1 MEEPKRKILVTSAL
15 PYANGPI
22 HIGHMVEYIQ
32 TDVWVR
38 FQKMRGHE
46 CYFVCADDAH
56 GTPIMLKAEAEQV
69 SPEVLI
75 ERISREHQ
83 RDFSAFGIGFDN
95 YHSTHSDENRNISE
109 FIYEQLRKDDLIVA
123 RTIEQAYDPVK
134 GMFLPDRF
142 VRGTCPRCAAV
153 DQYGDSCEACG
164 ATYLPTDLIDPL
176 SVVSGVTPE
185 LKKSEH
191 LFFTLAKFQDVLRD
205 WIANT
210 DLHPGVVK
218 KLEDWFETGL
228 KDWDISRD
236 APYFGFEI
244 PGNPG
249 KYFYVWLD
257 APVGYLA
264 SFKNL
269 CESEKIDFESYLRP
283 ESDAELYHFIGK
295 DIMYFHTLFW
305 PAMLKGAGYR
315 LPTNVFVHGFLT
327 IDGKKMS
334 KSRGSFIKAE
344 TYLSFLSPDYLRYYF
359 SAKLSS
365 GIEDI
370 DLNWDDFE
378 ARVNSDLVGKFV
390 NIGSRCAGFITKRFD
405 SKLADEIANTELM
418 LSFSSA
424 SADIAGFYEE
434 REYGRAIREIM
445 GLADQANRYIDNE
458 KPWVLAKEEGADRHL
473 HLVVTM
479 GILLFRMLAIY
490 LKPVIPEL
498 ILEIEKFLGEPS
510 LSWSDIHA
518 APLGNTINKFIP
530 LIERVESGK
539 IVKMID
545 EVKRDVEKER
555 AIVKE
560 EPEEQEHQISIEDF
574 LKIDL
579 RVAKIVTASSVAG
592 ADKLLKLE
600 LDVGGEQR
608 QVFAGIKQAYDPEGL
623 VGKMVVVVA
632 NLAPREMRFGVS
644 EGMILAAGPGGSEV
658 FLLEPSNG
666 SEPGM
671 KIK

>member
-69 SPEVLI
+69 RPEVLI

-83 RDFSAFGIGFDN
+83 RDFSAFGIEFDN

-164 ATYLPTDLIDPL
+164 ATYSPTDLIDPL

-244 PGNPG
+244 PDNPG

-269 CESEKIDFESYLRP
+269 CESEKIDFESFLRP

-359 SAKLSS
+359 SAKLTS

-445 GLADQANRYIDNE
+445 GLADLANRYIDSE

-479 GILLFRMLAIY
+479 GILLFRVLAIY
-490 LKPVIPEL
+490 LKPVIPDI

-510 LSWSDIHA
+510 LSWPDIHA

-545 EVKRDVEKER
+545 EVKRDVEKEK

-560 EPEEQEHQISIEDF
+560 EPEKQGHQISIEDF

-579 RVAKIVTASSVAG
+579 RVAKIVTASSVVG
-592 ADKLLKLE
+592 ADKLLKLD

-608 QVFAGIKQAYDPEGL
+608 QVFAGIKQSYDPEEL

>member
-1 MEEPKRKILVTSAL
+1 M
-15 PYANGPI
+15 
-22 HIGHMVEYIQ
+22 
-32 TDVWVR
+32 
-38 FQKMRGHE
+38 
-46 CYFVCADDAH
+46 
-56 GTPIMLKAEAEQV
+56 
-69 SPEVLI
+69 
-75 ERISREHQ
+75 
-83 RDFSAFGIGFDN
+83 
-95 YHSTHSDENRNISE
+95 
-109 FIYEQLRKDDLIVA
+109 
-123 RTIEQAYDPVK
+123 
-134 GMFLPDRF
+134 
-142 VRGTCPRCAAV
+142 
-153 DQYGDSCEACG
+153 
-164 ATYLPTDLIDPL
+164 
-176 SVVSGVTPE
+176 
-185 LKKSEH
+185 
-191 LFFTLAKFQDVLRD
+191 
-205 WIANT
+205 
-210 DLHPGVVK
+210 
-218 KLEDWFETGL
+218 
-228 KDWDISRD
+228 
-236 APYFGFEI
+236 
-244 PGNPG
+244 
-249 KYFYVWLD
+249 D

-269 CESEKIDFESYLRP
+269 CESEKIDFESFLRP

-359 SAKLSS
+359 SAKLTS

-445 GLADQANRYIDNE
+445 GLADLANRYIDSE

-479 GILLFRMLAIY
+479 GILLFRVLAIY
-490 LKPVIPEL
+490 LKPVIPD
-498 ILEIEKFLGEPS
+498 IIVEIEKFLGEPS
-510 LSWSDIHA
+510 LSWPDIHA

-530 LIERVESGK
+530 LIERVESEK

-545 EVKRDVEKER
+545 EVKRAVEEER

-560 EPEEQEHQISIEDF
+560 EPEEQGHQISIEDF

-579 RVAKIVTASSVAG
+579 RVAKIVTASSVVG
-592 ADKLLKLE
+592 ADKLLKLD

-608 QVFAGIKQAYDPEGL
+608 QVFAGIKQSYDPEEL

-658 FLLEPSNG
+658 FLLEPSNR